1 MRTSHI
7 ITSYLLQI
15 LKKFFSNINAKK
27 RFYISSRIG
36 SIFYNYLTIRK
47 KQARTNIKK
56 AFPNLEPD
64 QREKILKDTYL
75 NFCHNFVEFV
85 SFPDSYENLQ
95 IEVKGDKTLQSF
107 LEQKKGIVFI
117 TGHFGAWEILG
128 QWVAK
133 NVPLFV
139 GVAQKQ
145 KNKGAH
151 DFFINQRE
159 LAGIKHILRGNSV
172 KLMYEVLSNNGLLG
186 LVSDQDAKKRGVFV
200 DFFGT
205 PASTPKGAALF
216 HINTKAP
223 ILLGVCFKEN
233 FQKYHIHFKAINTKN
248 KNIEQ
253 ITQGYTKLLEL
264 YIKQYPDQYF
274 WFHRRWKTKKT

>member
-1 MRTSHI
+1 M
-7 ITSYLLQI
+7 I
-15 LKKFFSNINAKK
+15 LSL
-27 RFYISSRIG
+27 RS
-36 SIFYNYLTIRK
+36 
-47 KQARTNIKK
+47 
-56 AFPNLEPD
+56 LETE
-64 QREKILKDTYL
+64 QY
-75 NFCHNFVEFV
+75 FQYF
-85 SFPDSYENLQ
+85 
-95 IEVKGDKTLQSF
+95 QSF
-107 LEQKKGIVFI
+107 LKQKKGIVFI

-151 DFFINQRE
+151 NFFISQRE
-159 LAGIKHILRGNSV
+159 FAGTKHIIRGKSV
-172 KLMYEVLSNNGLLG
+172 KDMYKVLSNNGLLG
-186 LVSDQDAKKRGVFV
+186 LVSDQDAKSKGVFV

-216 HINTKAP
+216 HINTRAP
-223 ILLGVCFKEN
+223 LLLGVCFKEN

-248 KNIEQ
+248 KNLKE
-253 ITQGYTKLLEL
+253 ITQEYTSHLES
-264 YIKQYPDQYF
+264 YIKQYTDQYI

>member
-1 MRTSHI
+1 MKTSHI
-7 ITSYLLQI
+7 ITVYLLQI
-15 LKKFFSNINAKK
+15 LKKCFSNINARK
-27 RFYISSRIG
+27 RFYIASRLG
-36 SIFYNYLTIRK
+36 SIFYNYFSIRK
-47 KQARTNIKK
+47 KQARKNIKK
-56 AFPNLEPD
+56 AFPHLEHN
-64 QREKILKDTYL
+64 QIEKILKKTYL

-85 SFPDSYENLQ
+85 SFPDSYENIQ

-107 LEQKKGIVFI
+107 LDQKKGIVFI

-128 QWVAK
+128 QWVAR

-145 KNKGAH
+145 KNTGSH
-151 DFFINQRE
+151 DFFISQRE
-159 LAGIKHILRGNSV
+159 LAGIKHILRGNSI

>member
-1 MRTSHI
+1 MRASHI
-7 ITSYLLQI
+7 ITSYFLQI
-15 LKKFFSNINAKK
+15 FKKCFSNISARE
-27 RFYISSRIG
+27 RFYIASRLG
-36 SIFYNYLTIRK
+36 SLFYGYLGIRK
-47 KQARTNIKK
+47 KQARKNIKN
-56 AFPNLEPD
+56 AFPHLKQN
-64 QREKILKDTYL
+64 QRERILKNTYL

-85 SFPDSYENLQ
+85 SFPDSYENIQ
-95 IEVKGDKTLQSF
+95 IEIKGDEILQSF

-128 QWVAK
+128 QWVAR

-145 KNKGAH
+145 KNIGAH
-151 DFFINQRE
+151 DFFISQRE
-159 LAGIKHILRGNSV
+159 LAGTKHILRGNSV

-186 LVSDQDAKKRGVFV
+186 LVSDQDAKKKGVFV
-200 DFFGT
+200 EFFGN

-233 FQKYHIHFKAINTKN
+233 FKKYHIHFKAIETKS
-248 KNIEQ
+248 KNIEE
-253 ITQGYTKLLEL
+253 ITQEYTKQLEL

-274 WFHRRWKTKKT
+274 WFHRRWKTKPL